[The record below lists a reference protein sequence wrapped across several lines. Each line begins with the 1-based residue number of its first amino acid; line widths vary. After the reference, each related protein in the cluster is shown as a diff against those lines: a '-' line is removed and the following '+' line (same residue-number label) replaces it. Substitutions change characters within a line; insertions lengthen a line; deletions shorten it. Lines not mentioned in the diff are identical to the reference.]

1 MRLILIGSI
10 LLSTALP
17 SSAVTLGRYGGAAVI
32 GRPLDVRVETL
43 TSPGEDLSE
52 LCFRANV
59 FFGEAKLSSGA
70 VRVSPQRSAPD
81 AKASIRIQTTLP
93 VNEPVV
99 SLEVSAGCSAPFTRN
114 YVLLAN
120 PAPALTSS
128 SGSAP
133 GAVRT
138 IDGSIAGVGEPN
150 SITALPRLADDSGQV
165 SGRALSTTP
174 STSNTDV
181 AFDNVGGAKEAA
193 PASVPKPEKPVA
205 KKAKPAQAARKS
217 IVRKPDPV
225 VEAPAPRLLLDPVD
239 LNLNVERDPILK
251 LSLSMLSE
259 PTTSEQEREAAGQL
273 WKAINATPEEVLRDT
288 QKLAVLEA
296 ESKGLR
302 EKEASDAAAIKAMQ
316 EQLDQTRHITWLAYL
331 LGGLLLLSLV
341 GLWFFRRR
349 KDEPEVARRSAAW
362 WDGAQK
368 PAAAGA
374 TAVLA
379 TKAAGGERRD
389 PVGVDIDL
397 DIDPES
403 SFDDYES
410 LHGHDSS
417 LRAVLPASNSQIDE
431 SNASGARSLA
441 TEELFDVQQQADFF
455 VSLGESDK
463 AIGVLKNHL
472 LESQE
477 PSALAYLDL
486 FRLYHKLN
494 RRKDYEELREVF
506 NEKFNAGAPPF
517 DEYSDNSV
525 GLEGYETAFG
535 RIQALWPQPR
545 VLDVIEKSIFRDAND
560 ADGEVFDLEAY
571 RELLL
576 LHAVAKEMIKRAELG
591 EDERPDFEHTA
602 IKPLKAA
609 AGASAIIGASASA
622 SASDKGSPNTE
633 PFDKMPVSSPRLGLD
648 VDLDALDEMSAFEAS
663 LPEVPA
669 EVQASAA
676 LGGDKLAGS
685 VADEGNLIDFEVMD
699 FMSPEEEDEDGGA
712 KNKT

>member
-1 MRLILIGSI
+1 VRLILIGSI

-32 GRPLDVRVETL
+32 GRPLDVRVEAL

-59 FFGEAKLSSGA
+59 LFGEAKLSSGA

-99 SLEVSAGCSAPFTRN
+99 SLEVSGGCSAPFTRN

-120 PAPALTSS
+120 PAPASVSS

-133 GAVRT
+133 GAARS
-138 IDGSIAGVGEPN
+138 IDGSFAGVGESN
-150 SITALPRLADDSGQV
+150 SITALPRLAEDNGQV

-174 STSNTDV
+174 STSTTDV
-181 AFDNVGGAKEAA
+181 AFDNASGAKDAA
-193 PASVPKPEKPVA
+193 PASAPKPEKPVA

-239 LNLNVERDPILK
+239 LNLNVERDPVLK

-316 EQLDQTRHITWLAYL
+316 DQLDQTRYITWLAYL

-368 PAAAGA
+368 PAAA
-374 TAVLA
+374 AVLA
-379 TKAAGGERRD
+379 TKATGGERRD

-417 LRAVLPASNSQIDE
+417 LRAVLPASNSRIDE
-431 SNASGARSLA
+431 SNASVGARSLA

-463 AIGVLKNHL
+463 AIGVLRNHL

-486 FRLYHKLN
+486 FRLYHQLN
-494 RRKDYEELREVF
+494 RRQDYEELREVF

-517 DEYSDNSV
+517 DDYSDNSV

-560 ADGEVFDLEAY
+560 TDGEVFDLEAY

-609 AGASAIIGASASA
+609 AGASAIIGAG
-622 SASDKGSPNTE
+622 ASDKGSPNTE

-669 EVQASAA
+669 EVQASAM
-676 LGGDKLAGS
+676 LGGDKMAGS

-699 FMSPEEEDEDGGA
+699 FMSPDDDEDSGS
-712 KNKT
+712 KKKT